1 MKYVTFIIIAVALV
15 SGCHAKRT
23 EAPRSSTRVTQA
35 SASPSSSIP
44 LTPVVQEIERR
55 GYHSISGELVTPNTW
70 ETATFRLRDKRAFS
84 FRANKPFANSSD
96 YYCRFK
102 LLEETYDSA
111 DDARHRLANI
121 HLPDPNG
128 PGEERGYLSVMRGG
142 FRVGNVAYVLQTD
155 ASMFWD
161 EVQHFTK
168 ELAAA
173 TPGAEMVPAQPQ

>member
-1 MKYVTFIIIAVALV
+1 MKYGTFIIIAVALM
-15 SGCHAKRT
+15 SGCRAKRAD
-23 EAPRSSTRVTQA
+23 APRSSTRAAQP
-35 SASPSSSIP
+35 SASPSPAIP
-44 LTPVVQEIERR
+44 LTAVAKEIERR
-55 GYHSISGELVTPNTW
+55 GYHSISGEVVTPNAW
-70 ETATFRLRDKRAFS
+70 ETTTFRLRDKRAFS
-84 FRANKPFANSSD
+84 FRADKPFANSRD

-102 LLEETYDSA
+102 LLEESYDSA

-128 PGEERGYLSVMRGG
+128 PSEELDYLSAMRGG

-161 EVQHFTK
+161 EVQRFTK

-173 TPGAEMVPAQPQ
+173 TPGAEIVRAQPK

>member
-1 MKYVTFIIIAVALV
+1 MKYGTFIIIGLALM
-15 SGCHAKRT
+15 SGCRARQA
-23 EAPRSSTRVTQA
+23 EAPRSSTRVTQP
-35 SASPSSSIP
+35 SARPSPAIP
-44 LTPVVQEIERR
+44 LTPVAQEIERR
-55 GYHSISGELVTPNTW
+55 GYHSISGEVVTPNTW
-70 ETATFRLRDKRAFS
+70 EISTFRLRGKRAFS
-84 FRANKPFANSSD
+84 FRANEPFANSRD

-102 LLEETYDSA
+102 LLEESYDSA

-128 PGEERGYLSVMRGG
+128 PGEERDYLSAMRGG

-161 EVQHFTK
+161 EVQRFTK

-173 TPGAEMVPAQPQ
+173 TPGSEMLPAQPK